1 MIAYIS
7 GFAVSSGEESR
18 LAVDM
23 AVRISHTADLKTL
36 NRCHTVVCGVIS
48 SICVFQ
54 KYTLS
59 LPLASFDLLKYLKTL
74 YFFPIIFSRKYST
87 FCKTAPVFEIF
98 LPIRPTSPHKLTQI
112 KADERVA
119 VVVPLLG

>member
-7 GFAVSSGEESR
+7 EFAVSSGEESR

-36 NRCHTVVCGVIS
+36 NRRHTAVCGVIS
-48 SICVFQ
+48 SIRVFQ

-74 YFFPIIFSRKYST
+74 YFFPIIFSRKY
-87 FCKTAPVFEIF
+87 
-98 LPIRPTSPHKLTQI
+98 
-112 KADERVA
+112 
-119 VVVPLLG
+119 